1 MSNTAI
7 IYRYQTLDSFQ
18 RGIYYTSLVDPL
30 CELQDCAEYEL
41 PSWAELG
48 ENMDGIKLI
57 YDSRGMV
64 CDITAGKTAV
74 TLRGSGGS
82 VRLRRLRV
90 IKPFPDGVIP
100 M

>member
-18 RGIYYTSLVDPL
+18 RGIYYT
-30 CELQDCAEYEL
+30 
-41 PSWAELG
+41 
-48 ENMDGIKLI
+48 
-57 YDSRGMV
+57 
-64 CDITAGKTAV
+64 ITAGKTAV

>member
-41 PSWAELG
+41 PNWAELG

-82 VRLRRLRV
+82 VRLKRLHV

>member
-1 MSNTAI
+1 MSTAI

-18 RGIYYTSLVDPL
+18 RGIYY
-30 CELQDCAEYEL
+30 
-41 PSWAELG
+41 
-48 ENMDGIKLI
+48 
-57 YDSRGMV
+57 
-64 CDITAGKTAV
+64 ITAGKTAV